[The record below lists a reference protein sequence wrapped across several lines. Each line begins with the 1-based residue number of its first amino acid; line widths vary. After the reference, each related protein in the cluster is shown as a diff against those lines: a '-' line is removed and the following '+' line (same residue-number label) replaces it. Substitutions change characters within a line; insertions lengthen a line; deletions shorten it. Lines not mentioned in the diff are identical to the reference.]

1 MSYRRQRYRK
11 QNADTILQAQ
21 GGAKKMKYTLAAMTI
36 IRKLKKVNVVSAK
49 QIDALADFIKSKEGK
64 NERIN
69 YNDIYAVI
77 YGAK

>member
-1 MSYRRQRYRK
+1 
-11 QNADTILQAQ
+11 
-21 GGAKKMKYTLAAMTI
+21 MKYTLAAMTI